1 MQVELRRVEPVRAAN
16 VLALLYALSFMIVA
30 IPMFFIF
37 SMIPDM
43 AGTTGEGGAMQFSNF
58 RWFLIAYPI
67 MGLVFGWLQ
76 GLIGAFLYN
85 IIASRTGGFQF
96 ELPQVSMPIA

>member
-16 VLALLYALSFMIVA
+16 VLALLYALSFLIVA

-43 AGTTGEGGAMQFSNF
+43 AGPTGEGTATFSNF
-58 RWFLIAYPI
+58 RWLLILYPV
-67 MGLVFGWLQ
+67 MGLIFGWLQ

-85 IIASRTGGFQF
+85 IIASRTGGLQLD
-96 ELPQVSMPIA
+96 LPPVAAPVT